1 MYSALI
7 VQMLIQL
14 QMYIMSILYNKNMKK
29 ALFTFLLLLPLLPR
43 VGTSAGG
50 LLVPA
55 GIFGTEV
62 RTSYWYTCLQFT
74 FP

>member
-7 VQMLIQL
+7 VQKLIQL

-50 LLVPA
+50 LLVPD
-55 GIFGTEV
+55 GIFDTV
-62 RTSYWYTCLQFT
+62 VKTSVLT
-74 FP
+74 